1 MEQSQ
6 NNFLKIHDDF
16 RGYAEKRFEQAEEFI
31 KTQVQFMNV
40 SLQTESQKFI
50 NEVSQA
56 KGNEQT
62 ERLECLK
69 ESNQEIINV
78 LQAIGR
84 ALENRQSVP
93 VKEVT
98 GMIVNLEGLK
108 EHQSA
113 MIGELLAGQQK
124 QIEQQQSAN

>member
-1 MEQSQ
+1 M
-6 NNFLKIHDDF
+6 
-16 RGYAEKRFEQAEEFI
+16 
-31 KTQVQFMNV
+31 
-40 SLQTESQKFI
+40 
-50 NEVSQA
+50 
-56 KGNEQT
+56 
-62 ERLECLK
+62 
-69 ESNQEIINV
+69 
-78 LQAIGR
+78 QAIGR

-124 QIEQQQSAN
+124 QIEQQ